1 MGHKTKTKMRY
12 MTFIEETESE
22 YKTKLSLWR
31 NVNNE
36 LFIEVQEHANDPD
49 PYSYQCITLDLE
61 DAKELFNE
69 LGSII
74 QQMQPIAITAPVEK
88 GLPLFTKTG

>member
-1 MGHKTKTKMRY
+1 MRY
-12 MTFIEETESE
+12 MTFIEETESK

-31 NVNNE
+31 NTDNE
-36 LFIEVQEHANDPD
+36 LFIEMQEDSNEPD

-61 DAKELFNE
+61 DAKELLNE
-69 LGSII
+69 LALII
-74 QQMQPIAITAPVEK
+74 KQIEPMTITTPVEK